1 MSQLGKCQLYRVL
14 EEIGFASVYASV
26 NQMWNKYKI
35 EESFFENTM
44 AINQS
49 EIVNY
54 EIIQKE
60 SKIGFHNRVAPLG
73 NRLTTMLNHFK
84 IPNFYSIKL

>member
-1 MSQLGKCQLYRVL
+1 
-14 EEIGFASVYASV
+14 
-26 NQMWNKYKI
+26 
-35 EESFFENTM
+35 M

-84 IPNFYSIKL
+84 IPNFYPIKL